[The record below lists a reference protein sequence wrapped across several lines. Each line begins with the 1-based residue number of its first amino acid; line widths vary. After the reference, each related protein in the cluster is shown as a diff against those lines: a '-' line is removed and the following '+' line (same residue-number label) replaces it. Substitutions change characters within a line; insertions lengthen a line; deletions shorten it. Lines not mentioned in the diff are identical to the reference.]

1 MGSYSAASTKGE
13 SLVESDDQSDAYY
26 QAVAAI
32 TDRFKDEF
40 DLTYANMMGVLDM
53 YKMELFCE
61 AMSVVMSDDED
72 DDEDD
77 DDEGE
82 EYKKA

>member
-1 MGSYSAASTKGE
+1 MD
-13 SLVESDDQSDAYY
+13 SDDQSDAYY
-26 QAVAAI
+26 QALVAT

-40 DLTYANMMGVLDM
+40 DLTYANMMGVLEM

-61 AMSVVMSDDED
+61 AMSVVMSEDEDED
-72 DDEDD
+72 DDDD